1 MSGAKLRTFKFVKV
15 ITAVAL
21 ILALLFLICACT
33 EKPAADYTDLTRNNY
48 EVEISDEDDGRLYS
62 PQAKNVTWGF
72 IFYLGTAMSTD
83 NYDYIMTAIAK
94 AGIAVYVPSNPF
106 PDLLY
111 SENEEG
117 YFALDT
123 QNYFIGGHSHGGGA
137 AVRRAC
143 ENLSSTRGMV
153 LFSPLISNDFTL
165 SEKDMPTIYF
175 EAENDNVLSQSMQ
188 NAAKSRMNES
198 CEFITLQGAG
208 HMCYGTSSLLDGGG
222 TVRDKRE
229 IQNEVIAAT
238 LDFMQEVISGQ

>member
-1 MSGAKLRTFKFVKV
+1 MSAGRRTVLKA
-15 ITAVAL
+15 ITTAAL
-21 ILALLFLICACT
+21 ALALLFALCACT
-33 EKPAADYTDLTRNNY
+33 KKPAADYTDLAQNSYDVKIT
-48 EVEISDEDDGRLYS
+48 DEDGGRLYS
-62 PQAKNVTWGF
+62 PEADNVTWGF

-83 NYDYIMTAIAK
+83 NYDYIMTAVAA

-117 YFALDT
+117 FSALGT
-123 QNYFIGGHSHGGGA
+123 QNYFIGGHSQGGGA

-143 ENLSSTRGMV
+143 ENLSSTRGVV
-153 LFSPLISNDFTL
+153 LFSPLISNDFTM
-165 SEKDMPTIYF
+165 SDKDMPTIYF

-229 IQNEVIAAT
+229 IQDEVIAAT
-238 LDFMQEVISGQ
+238 LDFMQEVISG

>member
-1 MSGAKLRTFKFVKV
+1 MSAGRRTVLKA
-15 ITAVAL
+15 ITTAAL
-21 ILALLFLICACT
+21 ALALLFALCACT
-33 EKPAADYTDLTRNNY
+33 EKPAADYTDLAQNSYDVKIT
-48 EVEISDEDDGRLYS
+48 DEDGGRLYS
-62 PQAKNVTWGF
+62 PEADNVTWGF

-117 YFALDT
+117 FSALGT
-123 QNYFIGGHSHGGGA
+123 QNYFIGGHSQGGGA

-143 ENLSSTRGMV
+143 ENLSSTRGVV
-153 LFSPLISNDFTL
+153 LFSPLISNDFTM
-165 SEKDMPTIYF
+165 SDKYMPTIYF

-198 CEFITLQGAG
+198 CEFITLLGAG

-238 LDFMQEVISGQ
+238 LDFMQKII

>member
-83 NYDYIMTAIAK
+83 NYDYIMTAMAK

-117 YFALDT
+117 FSALGT
-123 QNYFIGGHSHGGGA
+123 QNYFIGGHSQGGGA

-143 ENLSSTRGMV
+143 ENLSSTRGEV
-153 LFSPLISNDFTL
+153 LFSPLISNDFTM
-165 SEKDMPTIYF
+165 SDKDMPTIYF

>member
-1 MSGAKLRTFKFVKV
+1 MSAGRRTVLKA
-15 ITAVAL
+15 ITTAAL
-21 ILALLFLICACT
+21 ALALLFALCACT
-33 EKPAADYTDLTRNNY
+33 EKPAADYTDLAQNSYDVKIT
-48 EVEISDEDDGRLYS
+48 DEDGGRLYS
-62 PQAKNVTWGF
+62 PEADNVTWGF

-117 YFALDT
+117 FSALGT
-123 QNYFIGGHSHGGGA
+123 QNYFIGGHSQGGGA

-143 ENLSSTRGMV
+143 ENLSSTRGVV
-153 LFSPLISNDFTL
+153 LFSPLISNDFTM
-165 SEKDMPTIYF
+165 SDKYMPTIYF

-238 LDFMQEVISGQ
+238 LDFMQKII